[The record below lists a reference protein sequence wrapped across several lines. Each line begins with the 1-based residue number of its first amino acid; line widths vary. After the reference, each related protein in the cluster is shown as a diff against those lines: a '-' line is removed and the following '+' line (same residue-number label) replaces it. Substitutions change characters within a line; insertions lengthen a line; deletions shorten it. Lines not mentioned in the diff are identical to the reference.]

1 MPKIQLPEKLERILT
16 TKARLI
22 VLIGGR
28 SSAKSETV
36 GRVLTM
42 KCQTE
47 AADILCGREYQN
59 SIDDSVHKL
68 IKGLINKLDITG
80 FEITDKKV
88 DCVTGG
94 GFRFRG
100 FARNSDAVK
109 SAQDFKY
116 SWIEE
121 AQSLS
126 QDSIDN
132 LLPTIR
138 ATGSQLFFTANPQ
151 SSSDPFAKRFITPFM
166 QELTANGFYEDH
178 MHLIIVANWRDNP
191 WHGELES
198 QRLWDFDNLPRAK
211 YDWIWEGAFNDSI
224 ENALIQAEWFDACI
238 DAHKVLGFDP
248 VGVRMAAHDPS
259 DTGPDSKGFAYRHG
273 SVVLDVQEKE
283 DGNINEG
290 GDWATGLALNHYP
303 DAFTWDCDG
312 MGVGL
317 NRQVTSAFKGK
328 QTVISQF
335 KGSEGVDFPDVVYEP
350 ADGSPIQ
357 DQKTNKEAL
366 KNKRAQYYLELRKRC
381 FKTYQAVVHKLYH
394 NPDELI
400 SFSSDIKALP
410 QLRSEL
416 CNMPIKPNANGLFEL
431 YTKQVMKDKFKF
443 KSPNLADPVMM
454 LMRVP
459 YMPGDAPK
467 IVMPKPIQA
476 MGVHRCR

>member
-28 SSAKSETV
+28 SSAKSESV
-36 GRVLTM
+36 GRALVM

-47 AADILCGREYQN
+47 AADVLCGREYQN

-68 IKGLINKLDITG
+68 IKGLISKLSVKG
-80 FEITDKKV
+80 FEITDKKI
-88 DCVTGG
+88 DCLTGG

-100 FARNSDAVK
+100 FSRNSDAVK

-151 SSSDPFAKRFITPFM
+151 SSSDPFAKRFILPFQ
-166 QELTANGFYEDH
+166 QELTQNGFYEDD
-178 MHLIIVANWRDNP
+178 MHLVIVANWRDNP

-198 QRLWDFDNLPRAK
+198 QRLWDYNHLPRAK

-238 DAHKVLGFDP
+238 DAHKKLGFDP
-248 VGVRMAAHDPS
+248 VGIRMAAHDPS
-259 DTGPDSKGFAYRHG
+259 DTGPDNKGFAFRHG

-283 DGNINEG
+283 DGNVNEG
-290 GDWATGLALNHYP
+290 GHWATGLALNHRP

-312 MGVGL
+312 LGVGL
-317 NRQVTSAFKGK
+317 NEQITRAFKGK
-328 QTVISQF
+328 QTTIAQF
-335 KGSEGVDFPDVVYEP
+335 KGSEGVDDPDSIYEP
-350 ADGSPIQ
+350 ADGAPIQ
-357 DQKTNKEAL
+357 DQKTIKEAL
-366 KNKRAQYYLELRKRC
+366 KNKRAQYYNELRKRC
-381 FKTYQAVVHKLYH
+381 YKTYQAVVEDKYCD
-394 NPDELI
+394 PDDMI
-400 SFSSDIKALP
+400 SFSSDIKSLP

-443 KSPNLADPVMM
+443 KSPNLSDSVMM

-467 IVMPKPIQA
+467 IIMPQPIKA

>member
-47 AADILCGREYQN
+47 AADVLCGREYQN

-68 IKGLINKLDITG
+68 IKGLIGKLKIKG
-80 FEITDKKV
+80 FDVTDKKV
-88 DCVTGG
+88 DCITGG

-151 SSSDPFAKRFITPFM
+151 SSSDPFSKRFINPFLK
-166 QELTANGFYEDH
+166 ELKSNGVYEDD
-178 MHLIIVANWRDNP
+178 MHLVVVANWRDNP
-191 WHGELES
+191 WHGELEA
-198 QRLWDFDNLPRAK
+198 QRVWDYNHLPRAK
-211 YDWIWEGAFNDSI
+211 YDWIWEGDFNDSI

-238 DAHKVLGFDP
+238 DAHKTLGFDP
-248 VGVRMAAHDPS
+248 VGIRMATHDPS
-259 DTGPDSKGFAYRHG
+259 DTGPDSKGFAFRHG
-273 SVVLDVQEKE
+273 SVVQDVQEKI
-283 DGNINEG
+283 DGNINDG
-290 GDWATGLALNHYP
+290 GDWATGLALNHLP

-317 NRQVTSAFKGK
+317 NRQIAQVFDGK
-328 QTVISQF
+328 HTTISQF
-335 KGSEGVDFPDVVYEP
+335 KGSEGVDLPEAIYEQ
-350 ADGSPIQ
+350 AEGAPIHG
-357 DQKTNKEAL
+357 QKTNKEAL
-366 KNKRAQYYLELRKRC
+366 ANKRAQYYSELRKRIY
-381 FKTYQAVVHKLYH
+381 KTYLAVTQSKYI
-394 NPDELI
+394 NPDEMI
-400 SFSSDIKALP
+400 SFNSNIKAMS

-416 CNMPIKPNANGLFEL
+416 CSMPIKPNGNGKFEL
-431 YTKQVMKDKFKF
+431 YTKNEMKNKFKV
-443 KSPNLADPVMM
+443 KSPNLADTVMM

-459 YMPGDAPK
+459 HMRQNRTPV
-467 IVMPKPIQA
+467 VMPQPIRP
-476 MGVHRCR
+476 MGRR